1 MRMPALR
8 SLAALGVT
16 ALLGAGLAAP
26 AGTADAAVAAGRV
39 TSSPLA
45 LPAGFQ
51 PEGIA
56 VANDP
61 RPSGAD
67 PTKARTRDVAY
78 LGSRADGD
86 VVRLDLSTGRVKV
99 ISQGPGT
106 PSLGL
111 KVDGRDRIF
120 VAGGSGG
127 DARVLD
133 ARTGKVKAS
142 YDLVQGTAFINDVVL
157 VDGAAWFT
165 DSANAQLFKLPL
177 TGRSGRLPKAADVV
191 RLPLTGAWQ
200 QVAGNNANGITA
212 TPDGKA
218 LLVVNSSSG
227 LLYRVNTK
235 SGAASV
241 VDLGGTSLEAGDGL
255 LLEGRTLYAVQNR
268 LNTIAV
274 LKLAKDGRSGRLEK
288 VITSAAFDVP
298 TTLARSGNRLLAPN
312 ARFTTPPT
320 PTTAY
325 DVTSVRERLGRTFS
339 QTAQRTSLE

>member
-1 MRMPALR
+1 MRTPALR
-8 SLAALGVT
+8 SLAALSVT
-16 ALLGAGLAAP
+16 ALLGAGLVVPGGAA
-26 AGTADAAVAAGRV
+26 AAAADSHRASTGK
-39 TSSPLA
+39 PLA

-56 VANDP
+56 IGNDP
-61 RPSGAD
+61 RPHQGN
-67 PTKARTRDVAY
+67 PQLPRTRDVAY

-86 VVRLDLSTGRVKV
+86 IARLDLTTGGVKV

-111 KVDGRDRIF
+111 KVDTRDRIF

-127 DARVLD
+127 DARVVD
-133 ARTGKVKAS
+133 ARTGEVRAS
-142 YDLVQGTAFINDVVL
+142 YPLVQGTAFINDVVL

-177 TGRSGRLPKAADVV
+177 TGDSQRLPKAADVV
-191 RLPLTGAWQ
+191 RLPLGGAWQ
-200 QVAGNNANGITA
+200 QVAGINANGITA
-212 TPDGKA
+212 TPDGTA

-227 LLYRVNTK
+227 LLYRVDT
-235 SGAASV
+235 STGAASV
-241 VDLGGTSLEAGDGL
+241 VDLGGTSLGAGDGL

-274 LKLAKDGRSGRLEK
+274 LTLAKDARSGRLK
-288 VITSAAFDVP
+288 RTITSGAFDVP
-298 TTLARSGNRLLAPN
+298 TTVARSGNRLYLPN
-312 ARFTTPPT
+312 ARFSTPPT

-325 DVTSVRERLGRTFS
+325 DVTSVREPVKGG
-339 QTAQRTSLE
+339 AQRTSLE